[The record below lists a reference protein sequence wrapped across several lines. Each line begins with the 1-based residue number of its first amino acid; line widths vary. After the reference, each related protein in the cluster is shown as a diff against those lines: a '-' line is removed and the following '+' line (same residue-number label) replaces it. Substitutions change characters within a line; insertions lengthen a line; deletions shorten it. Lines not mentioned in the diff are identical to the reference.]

1 MLEPVSNR
9 MCMSDPSTMPQ
20 MYAVK
25 EPLLQVTLYA
35 TSELLCSVFSPPL
48 EGTVGLGERDRFCN
62 LPSGAI
68 WRQADGCPTASA
80 ICSFPA
86 DRHPDSHM
94 CCGVADRHPGDLRK
108 RHAWALDSDY
118 CVWCHQLVCHTEVLA
133 WVWVI
138 CITIRWEPGVVVVVS
153 GSSDL
158 YMRLLEHHLAKISRD
173 FNSLLFI

>member
-1 MLEPVSNR
+1 
-9 MCMSDPSTMPQ
+9 

-35 TSELLCSVFSPPL
+35 TSELLCSVFFPPL
-48 EGTVGLGERDRFCN
+48 EDTVGQGERDRFCK

-86 DRHPDSHM
+86 ARHPDSHM
-94 CCGVADRHPGDLRK
+94 CCGFAYHHPGDLRK

>member
-1 MLEPVSNR
+1 
-9 MCMSDPSTMPQ
+9 MSDPSTMLL

-25 EPLLQVTLYA
+25 VPLLQVTLYA
-35 TSELLCSVFSPPL
+35 TSELLCSVFFPPL

-108 RHAWALDSDY
+108 RHA
-118 CVWCHQLVCHTEVLA
+118 
-133 WVWVI
+133 
-138 CITIRWEPGVVVVVS
+138 
-153 GSSDL
+153 
-158 YMRLLEHHLAKISRD
+158 
-173 FNSLLFI
+173 